1 MKFVS
6 VLAITSAA
14 ALLHTAAFAQTS
26 AQVLPQV
33 DLEIDKPEPQVMAD
47 ADAMILVED
56 KVNSFPKP
64 TVTIAEADAEVKILT
79 ADATTEIEGPVL
91 LADGTEIG
99 EIDTLVR
106 DDDGTLASVVVLVRG
121 DADASMLELT
131 GEDADIVNGQV
142 VLTMEQSEFL
152 QLVEIEDNA
161 G

>member
-1 MKFVS
+1 MKFVT

-26 AQVLPQV
+26 VQVLPQV

-56 KVNSFPKP
+56 KVNSFTKP
-64 TVTIAEADAEVKILT
+64 TVAIAEADAEVKILT
-79 ADATTEIEGPVL
+79 ADAATEIEGPVL